1 MKQGTQSRCPRT
13 TQRDG
18 VRREVG
24 EGFRMGGNMY
34 TCG

>member
-1 MKQGTQSRCPRT
+1 MKQGTQSKFTGT

-18 VRREVG
+18 MERKVG
-24 EGFRMGGNMY
+24 VGFGMRGHMY